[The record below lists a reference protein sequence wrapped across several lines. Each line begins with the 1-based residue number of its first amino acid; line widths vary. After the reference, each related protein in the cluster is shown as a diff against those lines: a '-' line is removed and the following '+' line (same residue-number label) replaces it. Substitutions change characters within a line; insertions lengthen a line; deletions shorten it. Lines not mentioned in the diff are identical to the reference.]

1 MRKFSLTL
9 AAACL
14 ATLGLASLPATA
26 QQSPAPNAAAP
37 HPMQHMMGMHHKMA
51 HPASCY
57 DYAWESQEQKDCLA
71 KGDQPAPMMKKHMTK
86 KPMTPKAS

>member
-1 MRKFSLTL
+1 MRKISLTL

-14 ATLGLASLPATA
+14 ASLGLAALPAAA
-26 QQSPAPNAAAP
+26 QQTPAPKTDA
-37 HPMQHMMGMHHKMA
+37 MQPMMGMHHKMA

-57 DYAWESQEQKDCLA
+57 DYAWDSQEQKDCLA

-86 KPMTPKAS
+86 KPMTPKAT